1 VILLE
6 LEELLQIAERV
17 LPAVEVRDAGLLE
30 AAAARPAASAFG
42 EAAYVT
48 LHEKA
53 AALLH
58 SLVRNHAL
66 VDGNKRLGLGS
77 VIAFY
82 GVNGLRLT
90 FTNDEAYDL
99 FMAVATGEL
108 DEVSVIAQRLE
119 AGTEPRL

>member
-1 VILLE
+1 MILLE